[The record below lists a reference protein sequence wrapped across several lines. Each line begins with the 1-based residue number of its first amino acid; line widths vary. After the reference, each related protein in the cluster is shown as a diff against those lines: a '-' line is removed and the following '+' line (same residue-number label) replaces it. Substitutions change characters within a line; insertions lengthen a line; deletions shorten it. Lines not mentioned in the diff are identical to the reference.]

1 MLMADTLFIVSIQIW
16 VYRMVYTFATRVWL
30 ADRALLLAGLMI
42 QAVTV
47 RMTGPMVANLR
58 QLAGTERR
66 IGEEIRNAVRAE
78 LEEQR
83 QR

>member
-1 MLMADTLFIVSIQIW
+1 MADTLFIVSIQIW